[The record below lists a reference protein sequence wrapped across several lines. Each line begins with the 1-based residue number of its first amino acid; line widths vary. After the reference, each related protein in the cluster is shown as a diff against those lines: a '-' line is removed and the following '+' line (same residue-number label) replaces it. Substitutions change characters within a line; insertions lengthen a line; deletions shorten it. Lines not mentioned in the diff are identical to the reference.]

1 MSNAISNPGSVN
13 PAESSSLSLSLKPE
27 EAVADQAGGLDRV
40 ISGLHTHTTSLEWL
54 RTCHF
59 QDLITLSVVNENL
72 FKRSTYYFVNI
83 SGGVNLCGNDEVLK
97 TNTKSF
103 ESELERCYQRAV
115 NNTLKSEEPGLA
127 AAAFLAAI
135 EVETGY
141 NTGSCFMK
149 VSNRG
154 LH

>member
-1 MSNAISNPGSVN
+1 MN
-13 PAESSSLSLSLKPE
+13 PAESSSLSLKPE
-27 EAVADQAGGLDRV
+27 EAVADQAGGLDTV
-40 ISGLHTHTTSLEWL
+40 IAGLRTHTTELDWL
-54 RTCHF
+54 KTSHF

-115 NNTLKSEEPGLA
+115 NNTLKLEELGLA

-141 NTGSCFMK
+141 HTGNCFMK